1 MPHQSDAFEE
11 LDVCDD
17 VRESSYYRYRDIK
30 NEFSNFQGTK
40 QAETGTSQFRV
51 SKSRSTPNQ
60 IISEFNPNGT
70 NTNTLQSERHV
81 IKKEKK
87 YHF

>member
-17 VRESSYYRYRDIK
+17 VRESSHHRDGK

-40 QAETGTSQFRV
+40 QAETFGTSQFRV
-51 SKSRSTPNQ
+51 SKSRSHPESNH
-60 IISEFNPNGT
+60 IRINPNGT
-70 NTNTLQSERHV
+70 KKTNTLQSERQPL
-81 IKKEKK
+81 
-87 YHF
+87 FLGGL

>member
-17 VRESSYYRYRDIK
+17 VRESSYYRYRDRK

-51 SKSRSTPNQ
+51 SKSRSHPESNH
-60 IISEFNPNGT
+60 IRINPNGT
-70 NTNTLQSERHV
+70 NTNTLQSERQPL
-81 IKKEKK
+81 
-87 YHF
+87 FLGGL

>member
-17 VRESSYYRYRDIK
+17 VRESSYHSEILQFSRDK
-30 NEFSNFQGTK
+30 TSRDF
-40 QAETGTSQFRV
+40 GTSQFRV
-51 SKSRSTPNQ
+51 SKSRSPPNQ